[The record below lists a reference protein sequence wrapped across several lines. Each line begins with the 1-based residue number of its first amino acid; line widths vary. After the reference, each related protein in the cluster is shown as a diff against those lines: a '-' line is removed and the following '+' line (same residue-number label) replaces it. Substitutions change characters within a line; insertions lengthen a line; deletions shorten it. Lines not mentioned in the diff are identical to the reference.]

1 MNQLLSIVDDKLV
14 IDKLRV
20 KFTEGSLTHAGSLEV
35 VGTSQFNEDVSIA
48 KNINVVGSI
57 TADTINVKHII
68 TEESGGVRDPFA
80 FTANTEQ
87 ELDGKG
93 FHFTD
98 GLSTRLFVYKEGGR
112 LWSTVNLDLANERS
126 YCIDQIPVL
135 SAEKLGSSVVH
146 SNLQTVGKLHKLQ
159 VAGAVSFGEW
169 AFFNHIH
176 SRLGINTDSPNGS
189 IGIQENNVDLVL
201 GSYKNDY
208 GYIGTFN
215 NTNLELGTD
224 NTARITLRSTGE
236 IDIGHAKYKNAVVRV
251 YGKLEVDDL
260 INHNA
265 KTEPLYFKATKDSTI
280 YGTGIVW
287 SQDNSNRQFT
297 YAANPDR
304 IWSSETIDLSDEKYY
319 SINGNIVLS
328 KNSLGDSVTSS
339 SLTKLGALESL
350 VVGGEANLRTVV
362 NVGANNEIVLTRDH
376 IKFNDNNQL
385 TITGNGLSVAES
397 FTINCDSEQEFKI
410 ESNGAIELGNR
421 HNTNRRVSMYG
432 QVSVGVSNPESD
444 VAFTVGGAVN
454 LNGKKFVKGTTIPSS
469 GRYSV
474 GDICWNTQ
482 PEATSYVGWIC
493 IREGT
498 PGEWLPFGQIVS
510 Q

>member
-14 IDKLRV
+14 VHKLQV
-20 KFTEGSLTHAGSLEV
+20 QFTEGSLTHAGSLEV
-35 VGTSQFNEDVSIA
+35 IGTSQFNEDVSIA

-98 GLSTRLFVYKEGGR
+98 GLATRLFVYKQGGR

-146 SNLQTVGKLHKLQ
+146 SNLQTVGKLAKLQ

-208 GYIGTFN
+208 GYVGTFN
-215 NTNLELGTD
+215 NTHLELGTD
-224 NTARITLRSTGE
+224 NTARITLRGTGE

-260 INHNA
+260 VNHNA
-265 KTEPLYFKATKDSTI
+265 KT
-280 YGTGIVW
+280 
-287 SQDNSNRQFT
+287 
-297 YAANPDR
+297 
-304 IWSSETIDLSDEKYY
+304 
-319 SINGNIVLS
+319 
-328 KNSLGDSVTSS
+328 
-339 SLTKLGALESL
+339 
-350 VVGGEANLRTVV
+350 
-362 NVGANNEIVLTRDH
+362 
-376 IKFNDNNQL
+376 
-385 TITGNGLSVAES
+385 
-397 FTINCDSEQEFKI
+397 
-410 ESNGAIELGNR
+410 
-421 HNTNRRVSMYG
+421 
-432 QVSVGVSNPESD
+432 
-444 VAFTVGGAVN
+444 
-454 LNGKKFVKGTTIPSS
+454 
-469 GRYSV
+469 
-474 GDICWNTQ
+474 
-482 PEATSYVGWIC
+482 
-493 IREGT
+493 
-498 PGEWLPFGQIVS
+498 
-510 Q
+510 